1 MGFAILQ
8 RQRHLRDKG
17 TKPALKNHGK
27 KTFLFMSERN
37 LPHSELENSFPHVSN
52 LLASMPVDVDEK
64 TFEPIVN
71 TPALV
76 SFLII
81 SVVFSLLQFRIN
93 RVRNAAIQRDEAL
106 TELRE
111 IKSAELDSVDNKNKP
126 NVDEVEAARDKYR
139 KALLDE
145 LQLRTIIPGVRIV
158 APNDPER
165 KEEDIAAARQFLD
178 LDIANEYSLENS
190 SDNIA
195 TASEE
200 NRRTQ
205 LLLRSRRRF
214 DGKEENGSII
224 EKEDS
229 GLSNSSVLVLFSI
242 AFIQIVL
249 LVILSFDPLTANEY
263 FTLLDE
269 SGVSM

>member
-1 MGFAILQ
+1 MLQ
-8 RQRHLRDKG
+8 
-17 TKPALKNHGK
+17 
-27 KTFLFMSERN
+27 
-37 LPHSELENSFPHVSN
+37 
-52 LLASMPVDVDEK
+52 
-64 TFEPIVN
+64 
-71 TPALV
+71 
-76 SFLII
+76 
-81 SVVFSLLQFRIN
+81 
-93 RVRNAAIQRDEAL
+93 VRNAAIQRDEAL